1 MVKTSKDGRTI
12 IGDSWAELGIEVN
25 ETKGKQKAL
34 CPNCS
39 GTHSP
44 GKSTQKDL
52 SVDAVNGVA
61 NCHRCG
67 MNWVIDRFKG
77 NISKIESTKNYK
89 LPKQTINY
97 NISEKVSGWFEKRG
111 ISIATLKKL
120 RITSGVSWMP
130 QIKKEAGT
138 INFNY
143 FFNETLVNVKYRDG
157 RKHFKFESGAK
168 LIFYNQDCLLD
179 RDIDS
184 VVIVEGE
191 VDAASYIEAN
201 ISNVISVPNGAAQG
215 SMNLDYLTNSY
226 ELFDNVWRTKNG
238 YKPLSKIVIA
248 TDDDDPGNALKAELT
263 RRLGEYRCH
272 GVDFKGCNDPNELL
286 MKEGKLALFNSFDL
300 AEPVPLKDITEARD
314 LAHDIYKMRDE
325 GGLKPGAQVGSEN
338 FRELYS
344 ADKARLTIITGVPTH
359 GKTVFL
365 DDLTVRL
372 AVEHDWVIALFS
384 PESFPIQLHVT
395 RLMSKVIGKHFNN
408 MTRQEIDMGLDFV
421 NKHFVWIYPED
432 ENYSLRNILNIARD
446 AVRRYG
452 VDALVI
458 DPWTEIDKGGMTST
472 EDIND
477 HLSTLNQFKR
487 AEDLHIFLVAHP
499 TKMQKDPE
507 TRKVNVPDLYDISG
521 SANFY
526 NKADFGITVY
536 RNFEGQTV
544 EVYINK
550 CKFEHLGKQGVCVLK
565 YNTDNGRYQSIEEI
579 NKNGWDA
586 RNWLIPSPATQLEIS
601 PNLKF

>member
-12 IGDSWAELGIEVN
+12 IGDTWVELGIECN
-25 ETKGKQKAL
+25 ESRGKQKAL

-44 GKSTQKDL
+44 GKTGQKDL
-52 SVDAVNGVA
+52 SVDAINGLA

-67 MNWVIDRFKG
+67 INYVIDRYNG
-77 NISKIESTKNYK
+77 NISKVESTKNYK
-89 LPKQTINY
+89 LPNQE
-97 NISEKVSGWFEKRG
+97 ISYDISKKVAGWFEKRK
-111 ISIATLKKL
+111 ISLGTLKHLK
-120 RITSGVSWMP
+120 ITSGTSYMP
-130 QIKKEAGT
+130 QIKKETGT

-143 FFNETLVNVKYRDG
+143 FFNDTLVNVKYRDG
-157 RKHFKFESGAK
+157 RKNFKLESGAK

-179 RDIDS
+179 REIES
-184 VVIVEGE
+184 VIIVEGE
-191 VDAASYIEAN
+191 VDAASYIESG
-201 ISNVISVPNGAAQG
+201 ISNVISVPNGAAKG
-215 SMNLDYLTNSY
+215 SANLDYLTNSY
-226 ELFDNVWRTKNG
+226 ELFDNTWRTTNG
-238 YKPLSKIVIA
+238 YRPLSKIVIA
-248 TDDDDPGNALKAELT
+248 TDADEAGDSLKSELT
-263 RRLGEYRCH
+263 RRLGEYRCY
-272 GVDFKGCNDPNELL
+272 GIDLKGYNDPNELL
-286 MKEGKLALFNSFDL
+286 INEGKVAMYNTFDQ
-300 AEPVPLKDITEARD
+300 AEPIPLKDITEARD
-314 LAHDIYKMRDE
+314 LTDTIFKMKAE

-344 ADKARLTIITGVPTH
+344 ADKARLTIVTGVPTH

-384 PESFPIQLHVT
+384 PESFPIELHVT
-395 RLMSKVIGKHFNN
+395 RLMSKLIGKHFNE
-408 MTRQEIDMGLDFV
+408 MTVHEINSGLDFV
-421 NKHFVWIYPED
+421 NRHFVWIYPED
-432 ENYSLRNILNIARD
+432 ENYSLRNILNITRD

-452 VDALVI
+452 INSLVI
-458 DPWTEIDKGGMTST
+458 DPWTEIDKGGLTNT

-507 TRKVNVPDLYDISG
+507 TKKVNVPDLYDISG

-544 EVYINK
+544 EIYVNK

-565 YNTDNGRYQSIEEI
+565 YNVKNGRYQSIEEI
-579 NKNGWDA
+579 NRDGWDSS
-586 RNWLIPSPATQLEIS
+586 NWLSTQAEQLTVS